1 MMKNIFFKKKKEK
14 PDFKKNLL
22 SLFYAIIAALIIR
35 SFCYEPFSIPSGSM
49 YPNLKVG
56 DYLFVS
62 KFSYGFSKHSLPF
75 SMPLIPGR
83 IFFKEPK
90 RGEVVVFKTPEDDKT
105 DYIKRLIGLPGD
117 TLEMKDNLLFIND
130 KKIQVEKKS
139 SEKYKLFDVDRIS
152 ETLPNN
158 FYYDVYEFVK
168 AFEGLNTNNFNKIR
182 IPENNY
188 FVLGDNRDN
197 SQDSRFIGLI
207 PKQNLVGR
215 AELVFVSFDTNI
227 GSFLKFWT
235 WIPALRKD
243 RLLVSL
249 LPSKKDE

>member
-1 MMKNIFFKKKKEK
+1 MMKNSFFKKKKEK
-14 PDFKKNLL
+14 ADFKKNFL
-22 SLFYAIIAALIIR
+22 SLFYAILAALFIR
-35 SFCYEPFSIPSGSM
+35 SFFYEPFSIPSGSM

-75 SMPLIPGR
+75 SIPIIPGR
-83 IFFKEPK
+83 IFTKEPQ
-90 RGEVVVFKTPEDDKT
+90 RGEIVVFKTPEDNRT
-105 DYIKRLIGLPGD
+105 DYIKRVVGLPGD
-117 TLEMKDNLLFIND
+117 RLEMKDNLLYIND
-130 KKIQVEKKS
+130 SKIDVETKS
-139 SEKYKLFDVDRIS
+139 LEKYKLFDVSRIS

-158 FYYDVYEFVK
+158 LTYDVYEFIK
-168 AFEGLNTNNFNKIR
+168 TFEGLNTNNFNKIR
-182 IPENNY
+182 IPEGNY

-207 PKQNLVGR
+207 PRDNLVGR
-215 AELVFVSFDTNI
+215 AELVFVSFDTDI

-235 WIPALRKD
+235 WFPALRKD

-249 LPSKKDE
+249 LPKKKNE